1 MTAASSRILVVEDDP
16 SLREAMVEFLAGHG
30 LTVAGVS
37 DGVWADQRLTAERFD
52 LVVLDLM
59 LPGEDGLSI
68 CKRLASKG
76 PPVLMVSAVGGTTD
90 RIVGLECGAAD
101 YLSKPFEPRELLA
114 RIRAILRRRAAELP
128 PVGGRL
134 RFGEFAYDR
143 AAASLSR
150 SDGTL
155 VSLTGGDLRLLAAFL
170 ERPGRLLSRAVL
182 LDLTH
187 DGMTEPF
194 DRAIDLGVSRLRR
207 KLTQAGQPDCIE
219 TVRGLGYRF
228 IAPVRG

>member
-1 MTAASSRILVVEDDP
+1 MTVAAPRILVVEDDP
-16 SLREAMVEFLAGHG
+16 SLREAMVEFLVGHG
-30 LTVAGVS
+30 LTVAAVI
-37 DGVWADQRLTAERFD
+37 DGPQANQRLAAERFD

-68 CKRLASKG
+68 CRRLASEG

-101 YLSKPFEPRELLA
+101 YLPKPFEPRELLA
-114 RIRAILRRRAAELP
+114 RIRAILRRRAAEP
-128 PVGGRL
+128 QHIGGRL
-134 RFGEFAYDR
+134 RFGEFAYDP
-143 AAASLSR
+143 AAARLSR

-155 VSLTGGDLRLLAAFL
+155 ISLTGGDLRLLAAFL

-182 LDLTH
+182 MDLTH
-187 DGMTEPF
+187 DGISEPF

-207 KLTQAGQPDCIE
+207 KLAQAGQPNCID
-219 TVRGLGYRF
+219 TVRGVGYRF
-228 IAPVRG
+228 IAPVSG